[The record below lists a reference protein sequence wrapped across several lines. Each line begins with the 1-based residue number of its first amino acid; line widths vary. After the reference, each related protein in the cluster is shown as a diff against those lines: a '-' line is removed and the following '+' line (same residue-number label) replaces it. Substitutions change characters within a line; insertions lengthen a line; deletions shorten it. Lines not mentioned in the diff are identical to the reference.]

1 MMNAN
6 IAEYESVCDI
16 SSRMVE
22 AARANDWEYLC
33 SLERQAAALIEK
45 VKTSDPSVRHEV
57 MHDESLRRHK
67 VALIHQ
73 ILADDRE
80 IRSHAQ
86 PWLESVREMLAASN
100 RQKAV
105 KNIYGLN
112 NNY

>member
-22 AARANDWEYLC
+22 AARANDWECLC
-33 SLERQAAALIEK
+33 ALERQAAALIEK
-45 VKTSDPSVRHEV
+45 VKASDPSAKHEI
-57 MHDESLRRHK
+57 MHNESLRRHK

-86 PWLESVREMLAASN
+86 PWLESVREMLAAST

-105 KNIYGLN
+105 KNIYGMN
-112 NNY
+112 SNY